1 MSLAQ
6 NTNPNL
12 YVAKSLEHRRSGYG
26 FILALL
32 GVAVALVIAS
42 TISPVSIGK
51 GLDDVN
57 TFVGP

>member
-6 NTNPNL
+6 NTNL
-12 YVAKSLEHRRSGYG
+12 YVAQTSERRRSEYS

-32 GVAVALVIAS
+32 GIAVALVIAS
-42 TISPVSIGK
+42 TISPVSVGK
-51 GLDDVN
+51 GIDDVN

>member
-1 MSLAQ
+1 MSMAQ

-12 YVAKSLEHRRSGYG
+12 YVAKTAEHKRSGYG

-32 GVAVALVIAS
+32 GIAVALVIAS
-42 TISPVSIGK
+42 TISPVSVGK
-51 GLDDVN
+51 GIDDVN

>member
-12 YVAKSLEHRRSGYG
+12 YVAKTLEHRRSGYG

-32 GVAVALVIAS
+32 GVAIALVIVSAM
-42 TISPVSIGK
+42 SPVSVGK
-51 GLDDVN
+51 GIDDVN

>member
-12 YVAKSLEHRRSGYG
+12 YVAKTSEHKRSGYG

-32 GVAVALVIAS
+32 GIAVALVIVSAM
-42 TISPVSIGK
+42 SPVSIGK
-51 GLDDVN
+51 GIDDVN

>member
-12 YVAKSLEHRRSGYG
+12 YVAKTLEHKRGGYG

-32 GVAVALVIAS
+32 GVAIALVIVS
-42 TISPVSIGK
+42 TISPVSVGK
-51 GLDDVN
+51 GIDDVN